1 MTTGRRRSEETLS
14 GHYLALLCQHALT
27 RGHDPAA
34 VLAGTGLSAA
44 ELDQPG
50 RQVPMSAC
58 LQIFANTLRLDPD
71 PGLGIA
77 LGRQLN
83 LRSHGFLGYAIL
95 SSRTIGEAIDL
106 GVRYFRTRTSL
117 FEIRLFREDDMAVV
131 QLDERVPLGPL
142 GPLLVD
148 AIMTLIAVCGRQVT
162 GRDFNGVV
170 RLTSPRQPHHADW
183 PEMARASLLFD
194 AAFNQFRFPRVGLQL
209 PVSQSDPQL
218 LQMAMAQCEEE
229 LRHLH
234 DRLHDMGGLLAD
246 VRRLAKQHMAGDASL
261 EHIAECLSMAPR
273 TLRRRLN
280 ELGTSYQMIIE
291 QLRRGRA
298 VELLLHSSRSVDD
311 IASDLG
317 YQDPSNFGRA
327 FRRWTGKSP
336 RQYRESRGG

>member
-1 MTTGRRRSEETLS
+1 MTVGRRSSDETLS
-14 GHYLALLCQHALT
+14 GHYLALLCQHVQS
-27 RGHDPAA
+27 RGHDPARP
-34 VLAGTGLSAA
+34 LAGTGLTQA
-44 ELDQPG
+44 ELDEPG
-50 RQVPMSAC
+50 RQVPMAVC
-58 LQIFANTLRLDPD
+58 LQIFINILQIDPD

-106 GVRYFRTRTSL
+106 SVRYFRTRTSL

-148 AIMTLIAVCGRQVT
+148 ALMTLIAVCGRQVT
-162 GRDFNGVV
+162 GRDFNGQV
-170 RLTSPRQPHHADW
+170 RLAGPRQPHHDDW
-183 PEMARASLLFD
+183 PEMARASVLFD
-194 AAFNQFRFPRVGLQL
+194 AAFNQFRFPRIGLQL
-209 PVSQSDPQL
+209 PITQSDPQL
-218 LQMAMAQCEEE
+218 MQMAMAQCEEE
-229 LRHLH
+229 LRQLH

-246 VRRLAKQHMAGDASL
+246 VRRLAKQHMAEDISLVHMASRL
-261 EHIAECLSMAPR
+261 NMAPR
-273 TLRRRLN
+273 TLRRRLHD
-280 ELGTSYQMIIE
+280 LGTSYQMIIE

-311 IASDLG
+311 IATDLG

-327 FRRWTGKSP
+327 FRRWTGQSP
-336 RQYRESRGG
+336 RQYREGRGQ

>member
-1 MTTGRRRSEETLS
+1 MTVGRRSGDETLS

-34 VLAGTGLSAA
+34 LLAGTGLSQD

-50 RQVPMSAC
+50 RQVPMATC
-58 LQIFANTLRLDPD
+58 LRIFANVLRLDPD

-148 AIMTLIAVCGRQVT
+148 ALMTLIAVCGRQVT
-162 GRDFNGVV
+162 GRDFNGVM
-170 RLTSPRQPHHADW
+170 RLTSARQPHHADW
-183 PEMARASLLFD
+183 PEMARATVLFG
-194 AAFNQFRFPRVGLQL
+194 AAFNQFRFPRIGLQL
-209 PVSQSDPQL
+209 PVTQSDPQL

-234 DRLHDMGGLLAD
+234 DTGGLLAD
-246 VRRLAKQHMAGDASL
+246 VRRLAKQHMAEDASL
-261 EHIAECLSMAPR
+261 ERIAECLNMAPR

>member
-1 MTTGRRRSEETLS
+1 MTVSRRSGDETLS

-34 VLAGTGLSAA
+34 LLAGTGLSRD

-50 RQVPMSAC
+50 RQVPMATC
-58 LQIFANTLRLDPD
+58 LRIFANTLQLDPD

-148 AIMTLIAVCGRQVT
+148 ALMTLIAVCGRQVT
-162 GRDFNGVV
+162 GRDFNGIT
-170 RLTSPRQPHHADW
+170 RLASPRQPHHADW
-183 PEMARASLLFD
+183 PEMARATVLFD
-194 AAFNQFRFPRVGLQL
+194 AAFNQFRFPRIGLQL
-209 PVSQSDPQL
+209 PISQSDPQL

-234 DRLHDMGGLLAD
+234 DAGGLLAD
-246 VRRLAKQHMAGDASL
+246 VRRLAKQHMAEDASL
-261 EHIAECLSMAPR
+261 DHIAGCLNLAPR

-336 RQYRESRGG
+336 RQYRESRGS